1 MKNLFLGVSDRALFD
16 LFAVIYPKEKAEALC
31 ARLLETYGSL
41 SRLLSVSESVLENEI
56 GQEAALYLKLSLSL
70 SIRRRTD
77 RLRSGERVTETMLFE
92 HFCALYADAAEERV
106 YVLLLDSEDRLL
118 AVHRAAIG
126 SADASALQPRQIL
139 ELAVRAKADGV
150 ILTHNHP
157 NGTLTASASDRKVT
171 DAVDA
176 ALKTARIRFLG
187 HYIFAGAEHLC
198 IGNEESEAEAA
209 AFDPIKHA
217 LQTLETR

>member
-77 RLRSGERVTETMLFE
+77 RLRSGERVTETVLAG
-92 HFCALYADAAEERV
+92 HFSALYADAAEERV

-118 AVHRAAIG
+118 SIHRAAVG
-126 SADASALQPRQIL
+126 AADASAIQPRQIL
-139 ELAVRAKADGV
+139 ELAVRARADGV

-157 NGTLTASASDRKVT
+157 SGVLTPSTSDRRAT
-171 DAVDA
+171 DAISA
-176 ALKTARIRFLG
+176 ALSSVRIRFLG
-187 HYIFAGAEHLC
+187 HYIFAGAELVC
-198 IGNEESEAEAA
+198 IGDGENETAPTAPPMQS
-209 AFDPIKHA
+209 
-217 LQTLETR
+217 